1 MASKLALLLLLPVS
15 AFIAFGIALLLFY
28 RGGYEPPPS
37 VDLPVEEIAAPKLS
51 PGTFVDSPV
60 PQVKRGLLLVD
71 LMHANA
77 FAKNEIITLSA
88 RVAGRGYEVE
98 FAEPDFAVLKDSPD
112 YLAGGPQGPFSS
124 PGPGSAV
131 GSGGTDTLE
140 EKLRRADSF
149 LVVLPQV
156 PYSEEE
162 AALVE
167 KFVRKGGKLL
177 LVSDPTRTSQ
187 INTLAARFGL
197 EFRPDYLYNQE
208 EYDLNFQN
216 IIVREFQP
224 EELTLGLGAITL
236 YAAGSIRSSGTG
248 LAIAGAG
255 TRSSVLE
262 SADRLYPIAEGDSRN
277 VLAIA
282 DFTFMVPPQNSLLDN
297 DRLISNIADYLTS
310 SQREYDLA
318 DFPHFYE
325 TDAAG
330 SVDILLGRPSL
341 WNIGTVMKD
350 ALSSYRV
357 SSQIRGV
364 EDLSRD
370 TLFLG
375 LYEDALSVSQYLQAA
390 GVRIDDALST
400 PFAEALDPAGTSVM
414 VLDRNQD
421 RHVLIVLAHNT
432 EALYG
437 AVANLLTGEFRGDL
451 VTDFVGVSR

>member
-1 MASKLALLLLLPVS
+1 MASKLALLALLPLS
-15 AFIAFGIALLLFY
+15 AAIAFGIALLFFY
-28 RGGYEPPPS
+28 RGGYEPPPP
-37 VDLPVEEIAAPKLS
+37 VDLPVEEISAPKLG
-51 PGTFVDSPV
+51 PQTFVDSAV

-71 LMHANA
+71 FMHGNA
-77 FAKNEIITLSA
+77 FSKSEIITLSA
-88 RVAGRGYEVE
+88 RVSSRGYEVE
-98 FAEPDFAVLKDSPD
+98 FAEPGFDQEF
-112 YLAGGPQGPFSS
+112 S
-124 PGPGSAV
+124 PGGAPKTG
-131 GSGGTDTLE
+131 GSGSLE

-149 LVVLPQV
+149 LVALPQV

-167 KFVRKGGKLL
+167 GFVRKGGKLL
-177 LVSDPTRTSQ
+177 LVSDPTRSSQ
-187 INTLAARFGL
+187 VNTLAARFGL

-224 EELTLGLGAITL
+224 EELTLGLDAITL
-236 YAAGSIRSSGTG
+236 YTAGSIRSSGPG
-248 LAIAGAG
+248 LAIAGPG
-255 TRSSVLE
+255 TKSSVLE
-262 SADRLYPIAEGDSRN
+262 SAGRLYPIAEGDSRN

-297 DRLISNIADYLTS
+297 DRLISNVADYLTS
-310 SQREYDLA
+310 SEREYDLA

-325 TDAAG
+325 ADTAG
-330 SVDILLGRPSL
+330 AVDILLGRPSL
-341 WNIGTVMKD
+341 WDIGVAMKNG
-350 ALSSYRV
+350 LSGYRV
-357 SSQIRGV
+357 SSEIRAV

-421 RHVLIVLAHNT
+421 RHVLIVLADSPD
-432 EALYG
+432 ALYG
-437 AVANLLTGEFRGDL
+437 AVANLLAGEFRGDL

>member
-1 MASKLALLLLLPVS
+1 MASKLALIALLPLS
-15 AFIAFGIALLLFY
+15 AAIAFGIAFLIFY
-28 RGGYEPPPS
+28 RGGYEPPPEP
-37 VDLPVEEIAAPKLS
+37 DLPVAELTAPQLD
-51 PGTFVDSPV
+51 PGTFVDSAV
-60 PQVKRGLLLVD
+60 PQVKRGLMLVD

-77 FAKNEIITLSA
+77 FSKSEILTLSA
-88 RVAGRGYEVE
+88 RVSGRGYAVE
-98 FAEPDFAVLKDSPD
+98 FAEPDS
-112 YLAGGPQGPFSS
+112 
-124 PGPGSAV
+124 GPG
-131 GSGGTDTLE
+131 GLE

-149 LVVLPQV
+149 LVILPQI
-156 PYSEEE
+156 PYSEGE

-167 KFVRKGGKLL
+167 SFVRKGGKLL
-177 LVSDPTRTSQ
+177 LVSDPTRRSEV
-187 INTLAARFGL
+187 NTLAARFGL

-208 EYDLNFQN
+208 EYDVNFQN

-236 YAAGSIRSSGTG
+236 YAAGSIRSSGPG

-262 SADRLYPIAEGDSRN
+262 SADPLYPIAEGDSRN

-297 DRLISNIADYLTS
+297 DRLISNVADYLTTS
-310 SQREYDLA
+310 ERTYDLA

-325 TDAAG
+325 ADAPG
-330 SVDILLGRPSL
+330 GVDILLGRPSL
-341 WNIGTVMKD
+341 WDIGTAMKNG
-350 ALSSYRV
+350 LSGYRV
-357 SSQIRGV
+357 SSEIRAV

-375 LYEDALSVSQYLQAA
+375 LYEDAISVSQYLQAA

-400 PFAEALDPAGTSVM
+400 PFAESLDPQGTSVV

-421 RHVLIVLAHNT
+421 RHVLIVLAHSPDT
-432 EALYG
+432 LYS
-437 AVANLLTGEFRGDL
+437 AVAGLLSGEFRGNL

>member
-1 MASKLALLLLLPVS
+1 MASKLALLALLPLS
-15 AFIAFGIALLLFY
+15 AAIAFGIAFLLFY
-28 RGGYEPPPS
+28 RGGYEPPPT
-37 VDLPVEEIAAPKLS
+37 VELPVEELTAPQLA
-51 PGTFVDSPV
+51 PETFVDSAV
-60 PQVKRGLLLVD
+60 PQVKRGLMLVD

-77 FAKNEIITLSA
+77 FSKSEILTLSA
-88 RVAGRGYEVE
+88 RVSGRGYEVE
-98 FAEPDFAVLKDSPD
+98 FAEPDS
-112 YLAGGPQGPFSS
+112 
-124 PGPGSAV
+124 GPG
-131 GSGGTDTLE
+131 GLE

-149 LVVLPQV
+149 LVILPQI
-156 PYSEEE
+156 PYSEGE

-167 KFVRKGGKLL
+167 SFVRKGGKLL
-177 LVSDPTRTSQ
+177 LVSDPTRRSEV
-187 INTLAARFGL
+187 NTLAARFGL

-208 EYDLNFQN
+208 EYDVNFQN

-236 YAAGSIRSSGTG
+236 YAAGSIRSSGPG
-248 LAIAGAG
+248 LAIAGPG

-297 DRLISNIADYLTS
+297 DRLISNVADYLTS
-310 SQREYDLA
+310 SEREYDLA

-325 TDAAG
+325 ADASA

-341 WNIGTVMKD
+341 WDIGTAMKNG
-350 ALSSYRV
+350 LSGYRV
-357 SSQIRGV
+357 SSEIRAV

-375 LYEDALSVSQYLQAA
+375 LYEDAISVSQYLQAA

-400 PFAEALDPAGTSVM
+400 PFAEALDPQGTSVV

-421 RHVLIVLAHNT
+421 RHVLIVLAHSPET
-432 EALYG
+432 LYS
-437 AVANLLTGEFRGDL
+437 AVAGLLSGEFRGNL

>member
-1 MASKLALLLLLPVS
+1 MASKLALLALLPLS
-15 AFIAFGIALLLFY
+15 AAIAFGIAFLIFY
-28 RGGYEPPPS
+28 RGGYEPPPT
-37 VDLPVEEIAAPKLS
+37 VDLPVQELTAPQLD
-51 PGTFVDSPV
+51 PEAFVDSAV
-60 PQVKRGLLLVD
+60 PEVKRGLLLVD
-71 LMHANA
+71 FMHANA
-77 FAKNEIITLSA
+77 FSKSEILTLSA
-88 RVAGRGYEVE
+88 RVSGRGYEVE
-98 FAEPDFAVLKDSPD
+98 FAEPD
-112 YLAGGPQGPFSS
+112 G
-124 PGPGSAV
+124 GPGS
-131 GSGGTDTLE
+131 LE

-149 LVVLPQV
+149 LVILPQV

-162 AALVE
+162 ASLVE
-167 KFVRKGGKLL
+167 SFVRKGGKLL

-187 INTLAARFGL
+187 VNTLAARFGL

-236 YAAGSIRSSGTG
+236 YTAGSIRSAGPG

-262 SADRLYPIAEGDSRN
+262 SADPLYPIAEGDSRN

-297 DRLISNIADYLTS
+297 DRLISNVADYLTS
-310 SQREYDLA
+310 SEREYDLA

-325 TDAAG
+325 ADAPG
-330 SVDILLGRPSL
+330 GVDILLGRPSL
-341 WNIGTVMKD
+341 WDIGIAIKNG
-350 ALSSYRV
+350 LSGYRV
-357 SSQIRGV
+357 SSEIRAV
-364 EDLSRD
+364 EDLSQD

-375 LYEDALSVSQYLQAA
+375 LYEDAISVSQYLQAA

-400 PFAEALDPAGTSVM
+400 PFAEALDPVGTSVV

-421 RHVLIVLAHNT
+421 RHVLVVLAHSP
-432 EALYG
+432 EALYN
-437 AVANLLTGEFRGDL
+437 AVANLLSGEFRGDL

>member
-1 MASKLALLLLLPVS
+1 M
-15 AFIAFGIALLLFY
+15 
-28 RGGYEPPPS
+28 
-37 VDLPVEEIAAPKLS
+37 
-51 PGTFVDSPV
+51 
-60 PQVKRGLLLVD
+60 
-71 LMHANA
+71 
-77 FAKNEIITLSA
+77 
-88 RVAGRGYEVE
+88 
-98 FAEPDFAVLKDSPD
+98 
-112 YLAGGPQGPFSS
+112 
-124 PGPGSAV
+124 
-131 GSGGTDTLE
+131 
-140 EKLRRADSF
+140 
-149 LVVLPQV
+149 

-167 KFVRKGGKLL
+167 SFVRKGGKLL
-177 LVSDPTRTSQ
+177 LVSDPTRRSQ

-216 IIVREFQP
+216 IIVKEFQP
-224 EELTLGLGAITL
+224 EELTLGLDAITL
-236 YAAGSIRSSGTG
+236 YTAGAIRSSAPG

-262 SADRLYPIAEGDSRN
+262 SAERLYPIAGGDSRN

-282 DFTFMVPPQNSLLDN
+282 DFTFLVPPQNSLLDN
-297 DRLISNIADYLTS
+297 NRLISNIADYLTS
-310 SQREYDLA
+310 SEREYDLA

-325 TDAAG
+325 ADAAE

-341 WNIGTVMKD
+341 WDIGTAMKN
-350 ALSSYRV
+350 ALSSYRI
-357 SSQIRGV
+357 SSQIQGV

-375 LYEDALSVSQYLQAA
+375 LYEDAISVSQYLQAA

-400 PFAEALDPAGTSVM
+400 PFAEALDPVGTSVT

-421 RHVLIVLAHNT
+421 RHVLIVLAHSP

-437 AVANLLTGEFRGDL
+437 AVANLLAGEFRGDL
-451 VTDFVGVSR
+451 VTDLVGVSR